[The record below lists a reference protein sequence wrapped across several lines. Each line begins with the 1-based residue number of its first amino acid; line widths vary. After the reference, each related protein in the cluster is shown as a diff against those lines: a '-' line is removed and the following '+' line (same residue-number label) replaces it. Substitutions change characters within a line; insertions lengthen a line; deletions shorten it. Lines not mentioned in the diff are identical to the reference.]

1 MYNDSQNFLFQHFLA
16 MKEKRNRMMDLR
28 IAAVF
33 SKLEADRK

>member
-1 MYNDSQNFLFQHFLA
+1 MDNDPQNSLSQRLLA